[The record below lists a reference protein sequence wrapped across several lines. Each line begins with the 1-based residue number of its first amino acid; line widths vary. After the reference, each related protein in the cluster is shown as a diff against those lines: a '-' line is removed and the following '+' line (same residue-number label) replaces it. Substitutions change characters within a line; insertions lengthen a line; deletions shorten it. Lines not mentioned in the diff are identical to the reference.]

1 MGDEVRAV
9 TVPPRGDSR
18 RGGTSVRAWRVAL
31 LVLVVA
37 AAGAT
42 MLDRWYGYVRR
53 ELLRE
58 SVRAEVVPTA
68 NALQTALNGR
78 MALLQGLASFLQI
91 HWVQPDLVRE
101 FDAFAAGLLRGTPGV
116 RTLQYLRD
124 GTIVRTWPMLGNEA
138 AIGRNLLNDPRPML
152 GDDFRRALET
162 PGRIALSGPLELYQ
176 GGLGLVGRL
185 AIRSVADSVV
195 GVAAVVVDLA
205 PVLVE
210 AGVEANPRLTVALV
224 DEAGRFIAGDSMLVR
239 DSTAD
244 PISAAVRLADREW
257 ALLAVHGTGWD
268 AMFAARH
275 LPMRIALA
283 AVVLLLTGLAWLLAG
298 RQETRAEAER
308 LRGEEKFARLFAL
321 TPDGVVL
328 TRFSDGTILEVND
341 GFVELSGQPR
351 EQLLGKTTVEA
362 KLWPTAADREAMV
375 HAISRDGTVNDF
387 AVALMRLDGTVRET
401 RLSGRVVDLDGDRCV
416 LMIIRDVTEQ
426 RKLERRLA
434 GAARLESIGRLAGGI
449 AHDFN
454 NLITAISGYAQL
466 LRDRVASNPE
476 ALVDV
481 DEIVR
486 SSARAADLTAQ
497 LLAFARRQVVQPRVM
512 DINALIVES
521 NRRLRQL
528 LGDAVALQIR
538 LSPDPAFIAIDPTQG
553 DQLLTNLAVNARDA
567 MPEGGT
573 LTVQAQ
579 IVGDEVWLTLADT
592 GHGIP
597 TEVQAHLFE
606 PFFTTKPPGKG
617 TGLGLATCY
626 GIMEQ
631 AGGRIEVESAPGA
644 GATFRLVFPRRDEAD
659 ATPSTAHAVQPSSSG
674 GETILVAED
683 EEQVRKLVDRVLT
696 RLGYTVLSAADGAEA
711 LALEETHD
719 GHIHLLLTDMVM
731 PGMGGGELSR
741 RLVERQPAI
750 KVLLMSGYSEELVAA
765 EHGEVPFLPKPFTP
779 EELAVR
785 VREVLGG

>member
-1 MGDEVRAV
+1 MDPEVSAV
-9 TVPPRGDSR
+9 TVPPRGVSR
-18 RGGTSVRAWRVAL
+18 RGGAGVWAWRVAL
-31 LVLVVA
+31 LVLAISTVGTVV
-37 AAGAT
+37 
-42 MLDRWYGYVRR
+42 LDRWYGKVRL

-58 SVRAEVVPTA
+58 SVRGEVVPTA
-68 NALQTALNGR
+68 NALQTSLSGR
-78 MALLQGLASFLQI
+78 MALLHGLASFLRI
-91 HWVQPDLVRE
+91 HWGRPDLDFE
-101 FDAFAAGLLRGTPGV
+101 FDDFAAGLLRETPGV
-116 RTLQYLRD
+116 RTVQYLRD
-124 GTIVRTWPMLGNEA
+124 GTIVRTWPLEGNEA
-138 AIGRNLLNDPRPML
+138 AIGRNLLTDPRPML
-152 GDDFRRALET
+152 VSDFRRALDT
-162 PGRIALSGPLELYQ
+162 PERIALSGPLELYQ

-185 AIRSVADSVV
+185 AIRTVVDSVV
-195 GVAAVVVDLA
+195 GVAAIVVDLA
-205 PVLVE
+205 PVMVE

-224 DEAGRFIAGDSMLVR
+224 DEAGRHIAGDSLLVR
-239 DSTAD
+239 DSLAQ
-244 PISAAVRLADREW
+244 PIRATVRLADREW
-257 ALLAVHGTGWD
+257 SLLAVPVDGWEATLAD
-268 AMFAARH
+268 RQW
-275 LPMRIALA
+275 PMRVALA
-283 AVVLLLTGLAWLLAG
+283 AVVLLLVGLAWLLAG
-298 RQETRAEAER
+298 REEARAEAKR
-308 LRGEEKFARLFAL
+308 LRAEEKFARLFAL
-321 TPDGVVL
+321 TPDGVAL
-328 TRFSDGTILEVND
+328 TRFSDGMILEVND

-351 EQLLGKTTVEA
+351 AQLLGKTSVEA
-362 KLWPTAADREAMV
+362 KLWPTAADRQAMV
-375 HAISRDGTVNDF
+375 RAIVRDGTVNDF
-387 AVALMRLDGTVRET
+387 AVALMRPDGTVRET

-426 RKLERRLA
+426 RKLEHQLA

-466 LRDRVASNPE
+466 LRDRVANNPE

-512 DINALIVES
+512 DVNALILES

-528 LGDAVALQIR
+528 LGDSVVLRIR

-579 IVGDEVWLTLADT
+579 IIGDEVVVTFEDD

-597 TEVQAHLFE
+597 AEVQAHLFD
-606 PFFTTKPPGKG
+606 PFFTTKPAGKG

-631 AGGRIEVESAPGA
+631 AGGRIEVESVVGE
-644 GATFRLVFPRRDEAD
+644 GATFRLVFPRRDEAE
-659 ATPSTAHAVQPSSSG
+659 ATPATAPVVNSPRSG

-696 RLGYTVLSAADGAEA
+696 RLGYTVLSAGDGAEA
-711 LALEETHD
+711 LAMGENHAGRID
-719 GHIHLLLTDMVM
+719 LLLTDMVM

-741 RLVERQPAI
+741 RMVERQPAI
-750 KVLLMSGYSEELVAA
+750 KVLLTSGYSEELVAA
-765 EHGEVPFLPKPFTP
+765 EHGGVAFLPKPFTP
-779 EELAVR
+779 EELAAK

>member
-1 MGDEVRAV
+1 MADEVRAV
-9 TVPPRGDSR
+9 TVPPRGVSR
-18 RGGTSVRAWRVAL
+18 RGGAGVRAWRVAL
-31 LVLVVA
+31 LVLSISMVGAVV
-37 AAGAT
+37 
-42 MLDRWYGYVRR
+42 LDRWYGKVRL

-58 SVRAEVVPTA
+58 SVRSETVPTA
-68 NALQTALNGR
+68 NALQAALSAR
-78 MALLQGLASFLQI
+78 MSLLQGLASFLQI
-91 HWVQPDLVRE
+91 HWGRPDLELE
-101 FDAFAAGLLRGTPGV
+101 FDEFAAGLLRGTPGV
-116 RTLQYLRD
+116 RTVQFLRD
-124 GTIVRTWPMLGNEA
+124 GTIVRTWPLIGNEA
-138 AIGRNLLNDPRPML
+138 AVGRNLLTDPRPML
-152 GDDFRRALET
+152 GGDFRRALEQ
-162 PGRIALSGPLELYQ
+162 PERIVLSGPLELYQ

-185 AIRSVADSVV
+185 AIRSRTDSVV
-195 GVAAVVVDLA
+195 GVAAVVVDLS
-205 PVLVE
+205 PVLSE
-210 AGVEANPRLTVALV
+210 AGVETNPRLTVALV
-224 DEAGRFIAGDSMLVR
+224 DEAGRYIAGDSLLVR
-239 DSTAD
+239 DSTAR
-244 PISAAVRLADREW
+244 PISAVVRLADREW
-257 ALLAVHGTGWD
+257 SLLAVHVGGWD
-268 AMFAARH
+268 VTLAARRW
-275 LPMRIALA
+275 PMRLALGT
-283 AVVLLLTGLAWLLAG
+283 VVLLLAGLAWLLAG
-298 RQETRAEAER
+298 REEARAEAER
-308 LRGEEKFARLFAL
+308 LRAEEKFARLFAL
-321 TPDGVVL
+321 TPDGVAL
-328 TRFSDGTILEVND
+328 TRFGDGMLLEVND
-341 GFVELSGQPR
+341 GFVEISGRPR
-351 EQLLGKTTVEA
+351 EELLGRTSVEM
-362 KLWPTAADREAMV
+362 KLWPTPADRDAMV
-375 HAISRDGTVNDF
+375 QAISRDGTINDF
-387 AVALMRLDGTVRET
+387 AVALTRPDGSVRET

-466 LRDRVASNPE
+466 LRDRVATNPE

-486 SSARAADLTAQ
+486 SSARAADLTSQ
-497 LLAFARRQVVQPRVM
+497 LLAFARRQVVQPRVV
-512 DINALIVES
+512 DVNALIVDS

-528 LGDAVALQIR
+528 LGDAVVLRIR

-553 DQLLTNLAVNARDA
+553 DQLITNLAVNARDA

-579 IVGDEVWLTLADT
+579 IVGDEVVLTFEDS
-592 GHGIP
+592 GQGISA
-597 TEVQAHLFE
+597 EVQAHLFE
-606 PFFTTKPPGKG
+606 PFFTTKPAGKG

-631 AGGRIEVESAPGA
+631 AGGRIEVESVAGE
-644 GATFRLVFPRRDEAD
+644 GATFRLVFPRRDEAE
-659 ATPSTAHAVQPSSSG
+659 ATPSGAHAVKPAGSG

-711 LALEETHD
+711 LSLEANHAGRID
-719 GHIHLLLTDMVM
+719 LLLTDMVM

-741 RLVERQPAI
+741 RMLERQPAL

-779 EELAVR
+779 EELAAK